1 MAVTRPRLLNTQP
14 PEYQFFGGVHAN
26 RKQAALADIVSR
38 RSSNQR
44 LAFAANTFDGSD
56 APPLA
61 CFAKAVDSIRV
72 VAAIDTRCPNVHL
85 TQPLMLKRR
94 ADNIIEIIPNSA

>member
-1 MAVTRPRLLNTQP
+1 MTVTRSRLLNAQP
-14 PEYQFFGGVHAN
+14 PKHQFFRSVHAN
-26 RKQAALADIVSR
+26 GKQAALADIVSR

-94 ADNIIEIIPNSA
+94 TDNIIEIILNGA